1 MRIGKGDARM
11 GLIDLH
17 LHTNKSDGQYSP
29 RELVGLAAKQGVS
42 LMAITDHDTTDGVA
56 EGAAAAREAG
66 IDFIPGI
73 EISVRGSN
81 ELHILGYCIDCDN
94 KELIRM
100 NAEFA
105 RLRNLREDRIHE
117 YLAEKGVSVSRD
129 KVRGYAT
136 GNIVGRPHFARALVD
151 AGYAE
156 DFKDAFV
163 KYLASPEFYKI
174 ERPKPTPAE
183 GIRTIKAAGGVA
195 VLAHPV
201 VLRLPGRE
209 LDILLTELVKVGL
222 RGLECYYSS
231 HRPNQI
237 KLYLSLARKH
247 RLVVTGGSDFHGE
260 CVKHGVEIGRGV
272 NGLLG
277 FKDANIEKK
286 LQKLR
291 WRQY

>member
-1 MRIGKGDARM
+1 MRIKKGDARM

-29 RELVGLAAKQGVS
+29 RELVGLAAKRGVS
-42 LMAITDHDTTDGVA
+42 LMAITDHDTTDGIA
-56 EGAAAAREAG
+56 EGAEAAREAG
-66 IDFIPGI
+66 IGFIPGI
-73 EISVRGSN
+73 EISVRGNN
-81 ELHILGYCIDCDN
+81 ELHILGYCIDC
-94 KELIRM
+94 KSAELIRM

-105 RLRNLREDRIHE
+105 RLRKLREDRIHD
-117 YLAEKGVSVSRD
+117 YLSEKGVSVSRD

-151 AGYAE
+151 AGYAK
-156 DFKDAFV
+156 DFRDAFV
-163 KYLASPEFYKI
+163 KYLASPEFYMI

-183 GIRTIKAAGGVA
+183 GIEIIKAAGGVA

-201 VLRLPGRE
+201 VTRLPARE
-209 LDILLTELVKVGL
+209 LDALLAELVNDGL
-222 RGLECYYSS
+222 QGLECYYSS

-260 CVKHGVEIGRGV
+260 CVKRDVEIGRGV
-272 NGLLG
+272 NGSLG

-286 LQKLR
+286 LHKLQR
-291 WRQY
+291 RQV